1 MSGRTQKEALL
12 TLLLRKVI
20 SEKSTGRR
28 AEEIKLK
35 KSRNKTFANMAF
47 SQRLRSFKQPI
58 YSVPSLL
65 DARIFHP
72 PSQSIFAGNQGK
84 KSLILTKNNPR
95 YLHSLSVNVKFTGS
109 ISYVERPKSTMY
121 NKQFSTTYPNLDTE
135 PKQTDKEEKPG
146 TENDDGSLDD
156 KPLTQRQK
164 LSRTFAAYGT
174 AALVF
179 HTTISLSS
187 LGTCYMIVSR

>member
-28 AEEIKLK
+28 AGETKRK
-35 KSRNKTFANMAF
+35 KSRNKTFAMPS

-65 DARIFHP
+65 GARIFHP

-84 KSLILTKNNPR
+84 KCLILTKNNPR
-95 YLHSLSVNVKFTGS
+95 YLHSLSVNVKFNGS
-109 ISYVERPKSTMY
+109 IFYVERPKSTLY

-135 PKQTDKEEKPG
+135 PKQTDNEEKPG